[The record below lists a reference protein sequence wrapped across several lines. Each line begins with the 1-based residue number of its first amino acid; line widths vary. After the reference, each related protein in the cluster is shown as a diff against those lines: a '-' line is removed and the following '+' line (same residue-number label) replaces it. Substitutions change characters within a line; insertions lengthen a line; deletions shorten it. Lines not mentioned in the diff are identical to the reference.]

1 MKKYLL
7 IILLFIPMI
16 VFAKSDYVIDKYY
29 IDASINNNGDLE
41 VQEILILNGTF
52 DEFTREINYRNS
64 LFLNNKH
71 YYQSLPLLFL
81 SIRCLDLSYSV
92 SLQV

>member
-41 VQEILILNGTF
+41 VQEILILNDDLAF
-52 DEFTREINYRNS
+52 SLSFVNS
-64 LFLNNKH
+64 STLNDSS
-71 YYQSLPLLFL
+71 SL
-81 SIRCLDLSYSV
+81 
-92 SLQV
+92 SL